1 VLSSQEVL
9 LRKDLFHEFWKHQ
22 KIREASLFQRS
33 RSKWLRQD
41 DVNSK
46 YFHGCVASRSKR
58 NTISAL
64 KVGEMW
70 LVKPA
75 HIKEAVV
82 NFF

>member
-1 VLSSQEVL
+1 
-9 LRKDLFHEFWKHQ
+9 
-22 KIREASLFQRS
+22 
-33 RSKWLRQD
+33 
-41 DVNSK
+41 
-46 YFHGCVASRSKR
+46 VASRSKR

-82 NFF
+82 KFFESHFAASNRCRPNLDGVFFSRHCLRMKIMF